1 MVNKKI
7 VVVGSSNTD
16 MIIKLEHI
24 PRPGETVL
32 GGEFSVAPGGK
43 GANQAVSSARAGGNV
58 IFIARVGD
66 DIFGEKAVKGFIQD
80 GINVE
85 YVVRDK
91 NAPSGVALIFVD
103 RKGENSIAVA
113 SGANAN
119 LSPNDIKNAK
129 EVLSK
134 SSIMLIQLE
143 IPIETVKTAVKIA
156 YENGVRV
163 ILNPAPAQ
171 HLDDD
176 LLKKID
182 IITPNETEVE
192 ILTGVKIESEKSIEK
207 AGNILLE
214 KGIKTVLITIG
225 KRGVYVIS
233 DDFKCIIP
241 SFDVKPVDTTAAGDV
256 FNGVLAVALSENM
269 SLKDAVRFS
278 NAAAALSVTKL
289 GAQTS
294 APFRE
299 EIELFL
305 KEREDKLIM

>member
-1 MVNKKI
+1 MTNKKI

-24 PRPGETVL
+24 PKPGETVL
-32 GGEFSVAPGGK
+32 GGEFSIAPGGK
-43 GANQAVSSARAGGNV
+43 GANQAVSAARADGNV

-85 YVVRDK
+85 YVIRDK

-103 RKGENSIAVA
+103 KKGENSIAVA

-119 LSPNDIKNAK
+119 LSPNDIINVKDVIAD
-129 EVLSK
+129 

-143 IPIETVKTAVKIA
+143 IPIETVNETVKIA
-156 YENGVRV
+156 YENKVKV

-171 HLDDD
+171 HLSDD

-182 IITPNETEVE
+182 IITPNETETE
-192 ILTGVKIESEKSIEK
+192 ILTGIKIENEKCMEK
-207 AGNILLE
+207 AGNLLLE
-214 KGIKTVLITIG
+214 KGIETVLITIG
-225 KRGVYVIS
+225 KHGVYVVNK
-233 DDFKCIIP
+233 DLKGIIP
-241 SFDVKPVDTTAAGDV
+241 GFKVNPVDTTAAGDV
-256 FNGVLAVALSENM
+256 FNGVLAVTLSENM
-269 SLKDAVRFS
+269 SLKNAVRFS

-294 APFRE
+294 APFRD
-299 EIELFL
+299 EIESFL
-305 KEREDKLIM
+305 KERELI